1 MPIQDPLR
9 YIRERKEATLEWNE
23 SHRLAPLLFLSFSFS
38 LPVSNHF
45 PVIRVTSNRVAKRK
59 NQDLTRRRRLRLL
72 FPLPPFGPLRIPTHK
87 STASFCELVI
97 RYMTE
102 LDTLFLHSV
111 YNPTSAV
118 YISHPDG
125 LSEMGVT
132 IDSVCYSLQ
141 FGAHYL
147 QIHLL
152 SPVKKNILYG

>member
-102 LDTLFLHSV
+102 LDTLFCIAFIILHARRSR
-111 YNPTSAV
+111 

-147 QIHLL
+147 KYIFYLL
-152 SPVKKNILYG
+152 